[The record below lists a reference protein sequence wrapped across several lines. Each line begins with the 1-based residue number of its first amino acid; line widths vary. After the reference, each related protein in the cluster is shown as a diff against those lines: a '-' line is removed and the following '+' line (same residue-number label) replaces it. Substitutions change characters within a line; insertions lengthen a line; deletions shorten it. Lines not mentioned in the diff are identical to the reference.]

1 MGNESPKRE
10 RKPNKRRKPT
20 PQEVEAGKRNLI
32 AYRAS
37 VGGKTALQ
45 TGVYSTIAN
54 GEIPEAVPGAAEI
67 EQAVSS
73 IIDGFVADLGGEG
86 NVTNAQR
93 VILSGIRLSL
103 LVQALVESEL
113 KRTGIV
119 DRRRRPNA
127 LLKTAATFINS
138 ARLGAVA
145 IGLERK
151 ARDAKTLDARLAEIA
166 EREATEQTDTEN
178 DDNEPKNNQAP
189 NEN

>member
-1 MGNESPKRE
+1 MVGNESPKRE
-10 RKPNKRRKPT
+10 KKPNKGRKAT
-20 PQEVEAGKRNLI
+20 PREVEAGRANLI
-32 AYRAS
+32 AYRAR

-45 TGVYSTIAN
+45 SGVYSVIRN
-54 GEIPEAVPGAAEI
+54 GEVPEAVPGAAEI
-67 EQAVSS
+67 EQAVGS
-73 IIDGFVADLGGEG
+73 IIDGFIADLGGSE
-86 NVTNAQR
+86 NVTNSQR
-93 VILSGIRLSL
+93 VILSGLRLSL

-145 IGLERK
+145 LGLERK

-166 EREATEQTDTEN
+166 EREQAEEMD
-178 DDNEPKNNQAP
+178 PKNDP
-189 NEN
+189 ENNPTPKA